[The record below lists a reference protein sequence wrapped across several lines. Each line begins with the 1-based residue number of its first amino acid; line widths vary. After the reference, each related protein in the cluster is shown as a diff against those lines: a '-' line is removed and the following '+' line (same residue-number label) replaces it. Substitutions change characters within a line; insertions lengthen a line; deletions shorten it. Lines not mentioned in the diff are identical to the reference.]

1 MAKRVSPNVSS
12 LFKWC
17 CTDLLW
23 YLFYNFSPSAKRSL
37 TNFFYTKK
45 FEKKLCRSTPKH
57 ETEDFYWCGTVFI
70 IFECFLLRF
79 ENRGI
84 QIRKLIPWW
93 FLDKIW
99 KFFSFFESHLDYFDC
114 CCCLLILATVTI
126 YYCGGVIT
134 YYFLYWWWWSS
145 VLPVCL
151 TVKSLSYFQH
161 PYRNQMECPWCIHR
175 QTDYL
180 VPKKY
185 FYTYPTKKCFNIC
198 SVLYL

>member
-1 MAKRVSPNVSS
+1 M
-12 LFKWC
+12 
-17 CTDLLW
+17 
-23 YLFYNFSPSAKRSL
+23 
-37 TNFFYTKK
+37 
-45 FEKKLCRSTPKH
+45 
-57 ETEDFYWCGTVFI
+57 FI
-70 IFECFLLRF
+70 IFECFYLRF

-84 QIRKLIPWW
+84 QLRKLIPLW

-161 PYRNQMECPWCIHR
+161 PYRNQIGIWNALDVFIAKR
-175 QTDYL
+175 IIWFQQ
-180 VPKKY
+180 KY
-185 FYTYPTKKCFNIC
+185 FHTYPTKNDSTFAVCCIC
-198 SVLYL
+198 KSKRSYLVSFLYSCLRCVIAV